1 MPTTALLWFR
11 RDLRVA
17 DHPTLTLAA
26 GEFDRVVPVFVFD
39 DALLRGRFAS
49 GPRTAFMLGCLRALD
64 AALRE
69 RGSGLVVRRGRPED
83 ELVALA
89 GETRAGAVVWT
100 SDVAP
105 YARTRDTRV
114 TSALRDAGVQARP
127 VGGAYV
133 VDVSRPRTQ
142 GGRAYTVFSPFHRAW
157 TAMPRRTV
165 HRAPAELAPL
175 PSGLRKG
182 RLPAL
187 ADLGAGGQLAGGHL
201 AGGHAVSKRAAGAGG
216 HGATTTGAGTLPEP
230 FCDPGEP
237 AARAALARWL
247 DGPID
252 RYAATH
258 DLVAD
263 EHGTSGL
270 SPYLR
275 WGCVSAAECEHRAAR
290 HGGDGAAAWTRQ
302 LCWRDFFAHVLL
314 AHPGNARL
322 EHQSRYRALEWADD
336 GEAYDAWRD
345 GRTGYPLVDA
355 AMRQLARSGW
365 MHNRARLVV
374 GSFLTK
380 DLHLDWRLGEAHF
393 EALLLDGEPAQN
405 NGNWQWVS
413 SVGVD
418 PAPYFRRIFNPMLQQ
433 RRFDPDGAYVRRWVP
448 ELRDVPDAKLA
459 EPWTMTGDEQAAARC
474 VVGRDYPAP
483 IVEHAQERRRAIE
496 RYRAVG

>member
-11 RDLRVA
+11 RDLRVT
-17 DHPTLTLAA
+17 DHPALTLAA
-26 GEFDRVVPVFVFD
+26 REFDRVVAVFVLD

-49 GPRTAFMLGCLRALD
+49 APRTAFMLGCLRELD

-69 RGSGLVVRRGRPED
+69 RGSGLVMRRGRPED

-89 GETRAGAVVWT
+89 AKTGAAAVLWT

-105 YARTRDTRV
+105 YARARDTRV
-114 TSALRDAGVQARP
+114 TAALRGAGIAARP
-127 VGGAYV
+127 QGGTYV
-133 VDVSRPRTQ
+133 VDVSKPRTQ
-142 GGRAYTVFSPFHRAW
+142 GGRPFTVFSPFHRRW
-157 TAMPRRTV
+157 LHLERRTI

-175 PSGLRKG
+175 PSALRKG

-187 ADLGAGGQLAGGHL
+187 ADL
-201 AGGHAVSKRAAGAGG
+201 VAGG
-216 HGATTTGAGTLPEP
+216 HGATSARAGTLPEP
-230 FCDPGEP
+230 FCAPGET

-252 RYAATH
+252 RYADAH

-275 WGCVSAAECEHRAAR
+275 WGCVSAAECERRAAR
-290 HGGDGAAAWTRQ
+290 HGGDGAAAWIRQ

-314 AHPGNARL
+314 AHPANARR
-322 EHQSRYRALEWADD
+322 EHQSRYRALEWVDD

-345 GRTGYPLVDA
+345 GQTGYPLVDA

-365 MHNRARLVV
+365 MHNRARLVA

-418 PAPYFRRIFNPMLQQ
+418 PAPYFRRIFNPTLQQ
-433 RRFDPDGAYVRRWVP
+433 RRFDPDGAYVRRWLP

-459 EPWTMTGDEQAAARC
+459 EPWAMTDDEQAAAGC
-474 VVGRDYPAP
+474 VIGRDYPAP